1 MLQILHEDPLES
13 DIRRCR
19 EQLAACPTTH
29 PQRGNAC
36 HDLATSLYRCWS
48 LTPST
53 ALLDEVITL
62 HREALAL
69 RPDGHPDHAAS
80 CNSLGSALCRHY
92 LATGAAP
99 SLGESIKLL
108 QKATAL
114 QPAGHPDRAT
124 ACNNL
129 ASALQCHNRVTGSS
143 DLLDEIIT
151 LHREALTLR
160 PGEHPDRSQSCS
172 NLALALD
179 ARYRVTGGSDLL
191 DEVITLNR
199 EALALLPHGHSN
211 RAMSCNNLAYTLQD
225 RYEVTGNSEL
235 LDETIMLHR
244 EALSLRPDGHPDRSQ
259 SFNNLALAL
268 HDRYR
273 VTGTTTLL
281 EEVINLH
288 RKALAL
294 HSGGHPYR
302 AMSCNNLAYALQ
314 DRYQVKSNFDL
325 LDEIVT
331 LHREA
336 LSLRPAGHPERASSC
351 NNLAFAL
358 DARYRVTGG
367 SDLLD
372 EIITLNREALALRP
386 EGHPDRAMSCND
398 LADSLLQ
405 HFRKTMDVTVLDE
418 AFALARFSAAPEFAP
433 PSHVWRALLILVLI
447 HMEQGSPHFSIS
459 TATDYLLQ
467 ASASLPST
475 ITVFMREMQSC
486 LDRMWLIHGTWTPD
500 TTRLLLDVYSNIIDG
515 LLTMTG
521 FAFDTTSQLTALRS
535 ARSFGS
541 DACMVALLSGRPHQ
555 AVELIDHAHGII
567 WAQALHQRDPQLQD
581 IPQGLASEL
590 HTLLRAVSMLMTPEA
605 LASSNLATHYLSP
618 EDFHHQ
624 QNSRIQTIMT
634 EVRAIPGLERFM
646 LGRSYA
652 QLRHTASEHPVVIL
666 SSARGHTYA
675 LIICD
680 SIQESPEEI
689 RLEITSDRLSLLRD
703 TAAGIGLQ
711 QGGQAEA
718 NVQDP
723 EMYSERAIR
732 MVRHKKA
739 SSLATLA
746 DLWHGVV
753 KPVIVHL
760 HLRVRLP
767 GLHLLFRN

>member
-19 EQLAACPTTH
+19 EQLTACPTTH

-36 HDLATSLYRCWS
+36 HDLATSLYRSWS

-53 ALLDEVITL
+53 TLLDEVVTL

-80 CNSLGSALCRHY
+80 CNSLGSALVRHY

-99 SLGESIKLL
+99 SLDESIKLH
-108 QKATAL
+108 QKATSL

-129 ASALQCHNRVTGSS
+129 ASALQCHYRVTGSS

-160 PGEHPDRSQSCS
+160 PGEHPDRSQS
-172 NLALALD
+172 
-179 ARYRVTGGSDLL
+179 
-191 DEVITLNR
+191 
-199 EALALLPHGHSN
+199 
-211 RAMSCNNLAYTLQD
+211 
-225 RYEVTGNSEL
+225 
-235 LDETIMLHR
+235 
-244 EALSLRPDGHPDRSQ
+244 
-259 SFNNLALAL
+259 FNNLALAL

-281 EEVINLH
+281 QEVIELH

-294 HSGGHPYR
+294 HPGGHPNR

-314 DRYQVKSNFDL
+314 DRYEVTGNSDL
-325 LDEIVT
+325 LDEIIT

-336 LSLRPAGHPERASSC
+336 LALRPAGHPERASSC

-358 DARYRVTGG
+358 DAHYRVAGG

-386 EGHPDRAMSCND
+386 QGHPDRAMSCND

-405 HFRKTMDVTVLDE
+405 HFRETMDVTVVDE
-418 AFALARFSAAPEFAP
+418 ALALARFSAASEFAP
-433 PSHVWRALLILVLI
+433 PSHVWRALLILFLI
-447 HMEQGSPHFSIS
+447 HVEQGSPYFSIL

-467 ASASLPST
+467 ASVSLPST

-486 LDRMWLIHGTWTPD
+486 LDRMWLMHGTWTLD
-500 TTRLLLDVYSNIIDG
+500 TTRSLLDVYSNIIDA
-515 LLTMTG
+515 LLMMTG

-541 DACMVALLSGRPHQ
+541 DACMAALLSGRPHQ
-555 AVELIDHAHGII
+555 AIELIDHAHGII

-581 IPQGLASEL
+581 IPQSLASEL
-590 HTLLRAVSMLMTPEA
+590 HALLRAVSMLVTPEA
-605 LASSNLATHYLSP
+605 LASSNLATRYLSQ
-618 EDFHHQ
+618 EDVHHQ

-666 SSARGHTYA
+666 VSARGHAYA
-675 LIICD
+675 LIIRD

-703 TAAGIGLQ
+703 TAAGVGLR
-711 QGGQAEA
+711 QGGQEEA

-739 SSLATLA
+739 SSMATLA

-753 KPVIVHL
+753 KPVIAHL
-760 HLRVRLP
+760 HLRVRLL
-767 GLHLLFRN
+767 GLNLLFRN

>member
-1 MLQILHEDPLES
+1 
-13 DIRRCR
+13 
-19 EQLAACPTTH
+19 
-29 PQRGNAC
+29 
-36 HDLATSLYRCWS
+36 
-48 LTPST
+48 
-53 ALLDEVITL
+53 VITL
-62 HREALAL
+62 HRKALAL

-80 CNSLGSALCRHY
+80 CNSLGSTLVRHY

-99 SLGESIKLL
+99 SLDESIKLH

-129 ASALQCHNRVTGSS
+129 ASALQCHYRVTGSS

-160 PGEHPDRSQSCS
+160 PGEHPD
-172 NLALALD
+172 
-179 ARYRVTGGSDLL
+179 
-191 DEVITLNR
+191 
-199 EALALLPHGHSN
+199 H
-211 RAMSCNNLAYTLQD
+211 
-225 RYEVTGNSEL
+225 
-235 LDETIMLHR
+235 
-244 EALSLRPDGHPDRSQ
+244 SQ

-281 EEVINLH
+281 EEVIKLH

-294 HSGGHPYR
+294 HPGGHPYR
-302 AMSCNNLAYALQ
+302 AMLCNNLAYALQ
-314 DRYQVKSNFDL
+314 DRYDVTGKSDL
-325 LDEIVT
+325 LDEIIT

-336 LSLRPAGHPERASSC
+336 LALRPAGHPERASSC

-358 DARYRVTGG
+358 DAHYRVAGG

-386 EGHPDRAMSCND
+386 QGHPDRAMSCND

-405 HFRKTMDVTVLDE
+405 HFRETMDVTVVDE
-418 AFALARFSAAPEFAP
+418 ALALARFSAASEFAP
-433 PSHVWRALLILVLI
+433 PSHIWRAFLIQFLI
-447 HMEQGSPHFSIS
+447 HVEQGSPYFSIS

-467 ASASLPST
+467 ASVSLPST

-486 LDRMWLIHGTWTPD
+486 LDRMWLIHGTWTPE
-500 TTRLLLDVYSNIIDG
+500 TTRFLLDVYSNIIDG

-541 DACMVALLSGRPHQ
+541 DACMAALLSGRPHQ

-567 WAQALHQRDPQLQD
+567 WAQALHQRDPHLQD

-590 HTLLRAVSMLMTPEA
+590 HALLRAVSMLMTPEA
-605 LASSNLATHYLSP
+605 LASSNLATRYLSP
-618 EDFHHQ
+618 EDVHHQ
-624 QNSRIQTIMT
+624 QNSQIQTIMT

-646 LGRSYA
+646 LGQTYA
-652 QLRHTASEHPVVIL
+652 QLRETAREHPVVVL
-666 SSARGHTYA
+666 VSAREHVCA
-675 LIICD
+675 LIIRD
-680 SIQESPEEI
+680 STQGNADEI
-689 RLEITSDRLSLLRD
+689 HLKLTPDRLSLLRD
-703 TAAGIGLQ
+703 TAAGVELR
-711 QGGQAEA
+711 QGGQEEA

-723 EMYSERAIR
+723 EMYAERAIR
-732 MVRHKKA
+732 MLRHKES

-753 KPVIVHL
+753 KPIIGHL